1 MTHFNLWTRGAVRS
15 GLRGRAPLRHGR
27 PTGAIICAIAGA
39 LALLLAARAASLAAP
54 LPQPQPARSAQ
65 TPVRVAA
72 PSYVGLN
79 TIHITYTHESTC
91 GAACRR
97 DLEVLLPDGSVR
109 VLKTLAEGAVTGS
122 YQHDKLPG
130 GTYGY
135 RIVETTLDGGLPIY
149 STTTT
154 MRYGTIDGLTIGGT
168 LLYDEVVGEAF
179 ACVVPGGVT
188 VGDGLTLALDG
199 ARLISNCTITLQ
211 GSAALTA
218 QGSDFVGSVL
228 ALSGAGTADV
238 IGSTFSAIIL
248 DVGPDV
254 VANITQSRFR
264 GTLQLRG
271 AAGSLRFQGNAFADM
286 VRLLTRS
293 AVTFEDNLF
302 LTALSLDEETPES
315 RSWCDEDNA
324 LSPTIRNNSFV
335 GRVALGYTLSYTLT
349 TCSDAGFQLVEVGPN
364 YYGDPQGPV
373 YGQVQDDP
381 VVPGIDYGTRW
392 LQRGAAVFPNP
403 FLLGKHLETG
413 SQWQDTQPFPTF
425 WVNGYRLGQHTLT
438 NQITD
443 IMSDKESLFSVDLVT
458 SHERVGGA
466 KVWVMWNGQRVEPS
480 VSVAE
485 LVRDAGRKAVHLRNA
500 ATTIDFFLPPTEGVT
515 ATLELWLDTTALTGY
530 PDAATSGEIKKLV
543 TLSVPLKGAPRMIGI
558 HIVPVTV
565 DGVTPSIGAMRS
577 TLESATPAMLPVA
590 SRNLRI
596 STTGYSPAWNT
607 TYMPTAVLLNA
618 VATDLVRYR
627 GAMRYDPVEFP
638 KGELMDFLVGV
649 MPAGSLGGGD
659 GVYLNLR
666 HGIVLVDEGKSEA
679 VFHEL
684 GHAIG
689 LYNLVEQYSWPNY
702 PPNGYPVED
711 VTLFMNQPTTSN
723 ATINGVFTGDSG
735 RVVHTPGPGQ
745 WWHDPHLVVVDVMG
759 NTAPFWPDPGTLKSF
774 AEAFYALAAEPRPKV
789 LSPAAELDLRRVIV
803 TVATERVELT
813 EASMFFGE
821 RRCAAYRPIIET
833 ARLFPRDAFEGVTGG
848 SAGEPD
854 VTTGAL
860 PLCVS
865 ADAYTYAS
873 GDIELCVVPIDE
885 NGIMPEYEQCQR
897 VLAPEQVN
905 TALQRDVAVL
915 FYDVP
920 ASATRASL
928 VTRRSTVSPLLLT
941 SSASLDVVLL
951 APPAGQ
957 TLTDTVTLRW
967 DSQAT
972 PRDPG
977 VPIGQPLLAQ
987 VSYSADTGVTWSPV
1001 GMPGEEQSMV
1011 LSTDFLP
1018 SGVPLAFR
1026 VTVSDGFLTEAD
1038 QVTGLLV
1045 PHRSPEVVIHSPR
1058 DGDRAAPG
1066 YAWAL
1071 QAWSREDG
1079 GGAPATGAWRSS
1091 LDGPLGNDSVLGAV
1105 VLSPGTHRL
1114 TYAVTDGLGASAQ
1127 AAVTVTV
1134 APMPTVD
1141 LAIAPDALALS
1152 MPWRDPVVVQAPR
1165 LRIGTAQTATLAL
1178 RNTGAAVTATLQLF
1192 VQPPGAAERLVAQET
1207 LSLAPFET
1215 RWIGGA
1221 VTATVAGPHRF
1232 RGVVTAAS
1240 PADNTPGNNARA
1252 WDVLAVS
1259 PAQLVPSAATVEFT
1273 APAGTP
1279 ITRSITLRNTGGL
1292 GLIVQRVALEQGAA
1306 LTTGFRLWEDG
1317 CSGTALAP
1325 AAACR
1330 VTVQYTPVAGIEEQ
1344 VLLEISSTDPDQ
1356 PAQQVVLIGNVG
1368 ALAEEWKYVYL
1379 PLVVR

>member
-15 GLRGRAPLRHGR
+15 GLRGRAPLRHRR
-27 PTGAIICAIAGA
+27 PTGAIICAFAGA
-39 LALLLAARAASLAAP
+39 LALLLAAGAASLAAP
-54 LPQPQPARSAQ
+54 LHPPQPARSAQ
-65 TPVRVAA
+65 TPVREAL

-97 DLEVLLPDGSVR
+97 ELEVLLPDGSVK
-109 VLKTLAEGAVTGS
+109 VLETIAEGATTGR
-122 YQHDKLPG
+122 YQHDKLSS

-135 RIVETTLDGGLPIY
+135 RIVETVLASGLPVD
-149 STTTT
+149 TTTT
-154 MRYGTIDGLTIGGT
+154 RYGTIDGLTIGGT
-168 LLYDEVVGEAF
+168 LVYDEVVGETF

-188 VGDGLTLALDG
+188 VGDGLTLALDS

-211 GSAALTA
+211 GSGALSA
-218 QGSDFVGSVL
+218 QGSDFVGDVL
-228 ALSGAGTADV
+228 TLSGAGNADV
-238 IGSTFSAIIL
+238 IGSTFSAIDL

-254 VANITQSRFR
+254 VASITQSRFE
-264 GTLQLRG
+264 GPLRLKG
-271 AAGSLRFQGNAFADM
+271 AAGSLRFQGNAFADV

-293 AVTFEDNLF
+293 AATFEDNLF
-302 LTALSLDEETPES
+302 LTGLSLDEETPES
-315 RSWCDEDNA
+315 QSWCDEDNA

-349 TCSDAGFQLVEVGPN
+349 TCSDAGFKPVEVGPN

-381 VVPGIDYGTRW
+381 VVPGIDYGIRW

-403 FLLGKHLETG
+403 FLLEKHLESGT
-413 SQWQDTQPFPTF
+413 QWQDAEPFPTF

-443 IMSDKESLFSVDLVT
+443 LMRNKESLFSVDLVT
-458 SHERVGGA
+458 SHAQVGGA
-466 KVWVMWNGQRVEPS
+466 RVWVMWNGQRVEPS
-480 VSVAE
+480 VSVAQ
-485 LVRDAGRKAVHLRNA
+485 LVRDPGRKAVMLRNA
-500 ATTIDFFLPPTEGVT
+500 VTTIDFFLPPTEGVT
-515 ATLELWLDTTALTGY
+515 STLELWLDTTGLTGF

-543 TLSVPLKGAPRMIGI
+543 TLSIPLKGAPRMIGI

-565 DGVTPSIGAMRS
+565 DGVTPSVGAIRS

-590 SRNLRI
+590 SKNLRI

-627 GAMRYDPVEFP
+627 GAMRYDPKEFP

-666 HGIVLVDEGKSEA
+666 RGIVLVDEGKSEA

-689 LYNLVEQYSWPNY
+689 LYNLVEQYNWPNY
-702 PPNGYPVED
+702 PPNGYPVEG
-711 VTLFMNQPTTSN
+711 VTLFLNQPTTSN
-723 ATINGVFTGDSG
+723 ATISGVFTGDSG
-735 RVVHTPGPGQ
+735 RVVHTPAPGQ

-774 AEAFYALAAEPRPKV
+774 SDAFYSLAAEPRPTV

-803 TVATERVELT
+803 TVATERVEVT
-813 EASMFFGE
+813 EASLFFGE

-848 SAGEPD
+848 SAGDPD
-854 VTTGAL
+854 VTHGAL
-860 PLCVS
+860 PLCVT

-920 ASATRASL
+920 TSAVRYSL
-928 VTRRSTVSPLLLT
+928 LTRRSPVSPLLLT

-987 VSYSADTGVTWSPV
+987 VSYSSDDGVTWSPV
-1001 GMPGEEQSMV
+1001 GMPVEEESVV
-1011 LSTDFLP
+1011 LGTDFLP

-1026 VTVSDGFLTEAD
+1026 VTVSDGFLTDAA
-1038 QVTGLLV
+1038 QVTGLHV
-1045 PHRSPEVVIHSPR
+1045 PARPPEVVIHSPR

-1066 YAWAL
+1066 YAWFL

-1079 GGAPATGAWRSS
+1079 GGTPAVGAWHSS
-1091 LDGPLGNDSVLGAV
+1091 LDGPLGSDPVLGAV

-1114 TYAVTDGLGASAQ
+1114 TYAVTDRLGASAQ
-1127 AAVTVTV
+1127 AEVTVSV
-1134 APMPTVD
+1134 GPMPTVD
-1141 LAIAPDALALS
+1141 LAIAPDALALT

-1165 LRIGTAQTATLAL
+1165 LRMGTSQTATLTL
-1178 RNTGAAVTATLQLF
+1178 RNTGTVVTATLQLYI
-1192 VQPPGAAERLVAQET
+1192 QPPGALERLVAQET

-1215 RWIGGA
+1215 RWVGGA
-1221 VTATVAGPHRF
+1221 FTATVAGAHRF
-1232 RGVVTAAS
+1232 RGVVTAES
-1240 PADNTPGNNARA
+1240 HPDNDPGNNVRE
-1252 WDVLAVS
+1252 WEILAVS
-1259 PAQLVPSAATVEFT
+1259 PAQLVAGAATVEFT

-1317 CSGTALAP
+1317 CSGMALASTE
-1325 AAACR
+1325 ACR
-1330 VTVQYTPVAGIEEQ
+1330 VTVQYTPAEGIEEQ
-1344 VLLEISSTDPDQ
+1344 VRLEIGSTDPDQ
-1356 PAQQVVLIGNVG
+1356 PAQEVELIGTVG
-1368 ALAEEWKYVYL
+1368 ELAAVWEHVYL